1 MGELMATFET
11 PNEISV
17 TVDLPLGAVH
27 LMATRRRDTV
37 VVVNPTDPS
46 TRMDVEAAKAT
57 RIDMADNA
65 LVIKVP
71 KSGGLGSFI
80 GLTRSGSVD
89 MTIELPEGSQVDITT
104 GFADVRADGSLADAN
119 VHSGAG
125 NVRLDEVGNATIA
138 TGAGSVNVNRI
149 SGKGKITTAGDMHI
163 GSIDGAAEIKNL
175 NGKTW
180 LGEVSGR
187 LQVKSANGDIT
198 VGQALSDMAAKT
210 GNGSIQIGEVVT
222 GSSTLETGSG
232 NLEIGIGHG
241 TAAWVDA
248 RTRFGRVHNNLEV
261 SDGPGATRQTVEV
274 TARTSFGDI
283 TVLRSTIKPE
293 QKGRK

>member
-1 MGELMATFET
+1 MGAVMATFET
-11 PNEISV
+11 PNQISV
-17 TVDLPLGAVH
+17 TVDLPLGTVH

-46 TRMDVEAAKAT
+46 TRMDVEAAEAT
-57 RIDMADNA
+57 IIDTADDA
-65 LVIKVP
+65 LAVNVP

-80 GLTRSGSVD
+80 GLKRSGSVD

-104 GFADVRADGSLADAN
+104 GFADVRADGPLGDVD

-125 NVRLDEVGNATIA
+125 NVRLDETGAVTIA
-138 TGAGSVNVNRI
+138 TGAGSVNVNRVT
-149 SGKGKITTAGDMHI
+149 GKGEITAAGEIHI
-163 GSIDGAAEIKNL
+163 GTIDGAAEIKNL

-198 VGQALSDMAAKT
+198 VGRARSDVAVKT
-210 GNGSIQIGEVVT
+210 ANGSIQIGEVVT

-232 NLEIGIGHG
+232 NLEIGIGNG
-241 TAAWVDA
+241 SAAWVDA
-248 RTRFGRVHNNLEV
+248 RTRFGRVHNSLEV
-261 SDGPGATRQTVEV
+261 SGGPGASPNTVEIR
-274 TARTSFGDI
+274 ARTSFGDI
-283 TVLRSTIKPE
+283 SVVRSPNQTDKE
-293 QKGRK
+293 GQT